1 VQRVSI
7 ELAQSVEFEQTDR
20 ADRVL
25 IDSYRISWSCHFVV
39 RKDFRGSF
47 PGSTQARSPRAHGT
61 CYVTCFIIIYLFLYL
76 LIKRYIQM
84 YCHVQREQDVVMSF

>member
-1 VQRVSI
+1 MKLLRLLPLWRLLLKLGLGQLSSVQRVSI

-25 IDSYRISWSCHFVV
+25 IDSYRISWSCHFVI

-47 PGSTQARSPRAHGT
+47 PGST
-61 CYVTCFIIIYLFLYL
+61 
-76 LIKRYIQM
+76 
-84 YCHVQREQDVVMSF
+84 

>member
-1 VQRVSI
+1 MQRVSI

-47 PGSTQARSPRAHGT
+47 PGST
-61 CYVTCFIIIYLFLYL
+61 
-76 LIKRYIQM
+76 
-84 YCHVQREQDVVMSF
+84 

>member
-1 VQRVSI
+1 MKLLRLLPLWRLLLKLGLGQLSSVQRVSI

-47 PGSTQARSPRAHGT
+47 PGST
-61 CYVTCFIIIYLFLYL
+61 
-76 LIKRYIQM
+76 
-84 YCHVQREQDVVMSF
+84 